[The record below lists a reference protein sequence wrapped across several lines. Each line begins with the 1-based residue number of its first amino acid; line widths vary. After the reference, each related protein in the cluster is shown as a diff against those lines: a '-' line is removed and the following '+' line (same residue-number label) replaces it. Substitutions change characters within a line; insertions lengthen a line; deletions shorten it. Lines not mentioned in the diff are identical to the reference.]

1 MNHMEVSIWYE
12 RRRGKETL
20 LKVQLFKASEYILL
34 LSLTDRRMLKETN
47 KLQKLE
53 YHFITFIT
61 FCSSELATGIY
72 FRIYIFLHKTKI
84 KLKKN
89 TKTTRFM
96 PCKCQTYFEKQQD
109 MAEKYWGEIKLL
121 KIEWNEKSI
130 NTNFQNRLEIFKA
143 EYIRVTENVS
153 LPKQRRK
160 FIEKLDSMIKQ

>member
-84 KLKKN
+84 KLKK
-89 TKTTRFM
+89 KT
-96 PCKCQTYFEKQQD
+96 QKQPD
-109 MAEKYWGEIKLL
+109 SCHVNVRHTL
-121 KIEWNEKSI
+121 KSSRIWRRSIGEKS
-130 NTNFQNRLEIFKA
+130 N
-143 EYIRVTENVS
+143 Y
-153 LPKQRRK
+153 
-160 FIEKLDSMIKQ
+160 